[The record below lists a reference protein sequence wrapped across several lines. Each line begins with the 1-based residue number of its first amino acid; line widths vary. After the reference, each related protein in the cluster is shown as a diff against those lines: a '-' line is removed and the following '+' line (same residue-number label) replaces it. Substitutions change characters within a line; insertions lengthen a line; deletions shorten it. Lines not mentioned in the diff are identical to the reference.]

1 VIRRAIALAAC
12 LAAVAPV
19 AGATNGRLSVAPS
32 TPVVGSRVL
41 IRMRLATDAPLYL
54 QLTSP
59 TGVPSRLRLTQVR
72 AGLWQATAHFP
83 DDGQWTLRVLRAH
96 VRAQVSVLQP
106 GAAIPPFKPN
116 TGKASALSGIA
127 APGVVLGH

>member
-1 VIRRAIALAAC
+1 MDQSKIRNFSIIAHIDHGKSTLAD
-12 LAAVAPV
+12 
-19 AGATNGRLSVAPS
+19 R
-32 TPVVGSRVL
+32 
-41 IRMRLATDAPLYL
+41 IL

-96 VRAQVSVLQP
+96 VRAAVTVLQP
-106 GAAIPPFKPN
+106 GALIPPFKPN
-116 TGKASALSGIA
+116 AGKASPLSGIA